1 MRYFSTRE
9 MQLCAQSYSCSRS
22 IISKQ
27 KASSAQDRVSRR
39 GLSLASASLN
49 YSISSPLCRLLFC
62 TLNNAWCGVT
72 GRSHTVEIWIVNVSG
87 SSNHGAICIVKAA
100 NLKMTSMQNYQVIE
114 AESFQIS
121 QCDLTPPCY
130 IFLSPF
136 WEEEGRGE
144 GVMMMTRRGGE
155 KWTYTVK
162 AALSC

>member
-1 MRYFSTRE
+1 MQLGYFSTRE

-39 GLSLASASLN
+39 GLSLANASLN

-62 TLNNAWCGVT
+62 TLNNAWCCVT
-72 GRSHTVEIWIVNVSG
+72 GWSRIVGIWIVNVSCL
-87 SSNHGAICIVKAA
+87 SNHGPICIVKAA
-100 NLKMTSMQNYQVIE
+100 NMRMASMQNYHLIE
-114 AESFQIS
+114 AEMFPNKPMWFNPS
-121 QCDLTPPCY
+121 LLH
-130 IFLSPF
+130 IFVPILRR
-136 WEEEGRGE
+136 RG